1 MNHQEKSA
9 IQKRHDL
16 VLYSVPILDG
26 THTLNK
32 PQQNNTD
39 LELKPFIKQGNIFKK
54 KKKKK
59 YSCDIITSFPLMAN
73 RYSIIR
79 NLPLTRLTYF
89 LYTSGLFYYS
99 YVCMYMGVFFVLF
112 FYSLTFPIIKSSN

>member
-1 MNHQEKSA
+1 MLVTFCLIDKFQVIHVPENKQQGRLVQMNHQEKSA

-54 KKKKK
+54 KKNTVVTL
-59 YSCDIITSFPLMAN
+59 SPVFP
-73 RYSIIR
+73 
-79 NLPLTRLTYF
+79 
-89 LYTSGLFYYS
+89 
-99 YVCMYMGVFFVLF
+99 
-112 FYSLTFPIIKSSN
+112 